1 VWRSGIGKQLNGRQW
16 TLQFYKGKD
25 ITDQHSDHQLINN
38 DSYSMQMEERNFM
51 CQDTKRVIRS
61 RLSGFCF
68 SEGLVDLLR
77 ATRIHSLPL
86 GVNRTT
92 GMCTSRPGSDPDIA
106 YSISEQTILT
116 VQTAQLF
123 PLGYPKDFSLLL
135 VVRPTK
141 GKTLHDNR

>member
-1 VWRSGIGKQLNGRQW
+1 
-16 TLQFYKGKD
+16 
-25 ITDQHSDHQLINN
+25 
-38 DSYSMQMEERNFM
+38 
-51 CQDTKRVIRS
+51 
-61 RLSGFCF
+61 
-68 SEGLVDLLR
+68 VDLLR

-92 GMCTSRPGSDPDIA
+92 GMCTSRPESEPDVA

-135 VVRPTK
+135 VVSPTK
-141 GKTLHDNR
+141 GKTLHENG